1 MAEEKNTIQEKDVGQ
16 KKKVDTVRQRKA
28 TAATSTQ
35 RYLPIAEIKNNS
47 IVLKNGGV
55 RAVLQTS
62 SVNFNLKSEQEQ
74 NSLIYAYQ
82 SFLNTL
88 EFPVQILIRSKKLD
102 IDNYIENLKEIAENQ
117 TQPLLQKQTEEYT
130 EYISKLIEYADI
142 MEKKF
147 YVVIPADIDA
157 GPKLG
162 FIEKFWEHMHPQDT
176 LSKLL
181 ARQRDFQT
189 RRKVLTQ
196 RVNIVKQGLESC
208 NLRVA
213 ELNTQELIS
222 LMYKVYNPI
231 TSRDQKIDELDK
243 TQIQKDRE

>member
-1 MAEEKNTIQEKDVGQ
+1 MTEEKNTTQ
-16 KKKVDTVRQRKA
+16 KKKVDTVRQRKTTA
-28 TAATSTQ
+28 TASTQ
-35 RYLPIAEIKNNS
+35 RYLPISEIKNNS
-47 IVLKNGGV
+47 IVLKNGGI

-62 SVNFNLKSEQEQ
+62 SVNFNLKSEEEQ

-88 EFPVQILIRSKKLD
+88 DFPVQILIRSKKLD

-130 EYISKLIEYADI
+130 EYISKLVEY
-142 MEKKF
+142 
-147 YVVIPADIDA
+147 ADIDA

-162 FIEKFWEHMHPQDT
+162 FIEKFWEHLHPQDT

-189 RRKVLTQ
+189 RRKILTQ
-196 RVNIVKQGLESC
+196 RVNIVKQGLENC

-213 ELNTQELIS
+213 ELNTQEIIS
-222 LMYKVYNPI
+222 LMYQVYNPI
-231 TSRDQKIDELDK
+231 TSREQKTDKLDK
-243 TQIQKDRE
+243 TQIQKDQE

>member
-1 MAEEKNTIQEKDVGQ
+1 MAEEKNTKT
-16 KKKVDTVRQRKA
+16 VDTKKTKDTVKQRKA
-28 TAATSTQ
+28 GAAASTQ
-35 RYLPIAEIKNNS
+35 RYLPIAEVKNNT
-47 IVLKNGGV
+47 IVLKNGGI

-62 SVNFNLKSEQEQ
+62 SVNFNLKSEEEQ

-88 EFPVQILIRSKKLD
+88 EFPVQVIIRSKKLD

-117 TQPLLQKQTEEYT
+117 IQPLLQKQTEEYT

-147 YVVIPADIDA
+147 YIVVPADIDA

-162 FIEKFWEHMHPQDT
+162 FFAKFWEHMHPQDT

-181 ARQRDFQT
+181 SRQRDFQT

-196 RVNIVKQGLESC
+196 RVNVVKQGLENC

-222 LMYKVYNPI
+222 LMYQVYNPI
-231 TSRDQKIDELDK
+231 TSRDQKIDEIDK
-243 TQIQKDRE
+243 TQVQKDQD

>member
-1 MAEEKNTIQEKDVGQ
+1 MTEEKNTTQ
-16 KKKVDTVRQRKA
+16 KKKVDTVRQRKTTA
-28 TAATSTQ
+28 TASTQ
-35 RYLPIAEIKNNS
+35 RYLPISEIKNNS
-47 IVLKNGGV
+47 IVLKNGGI

-62 SVNFNLKSEQEQ
+62 SVNFNLKSEEEQ

-88 EFPVQILIRSKKLD
+88 DFPVQILIRSKKLD

-130 EYISKLIEYADI
+130 EYISKLVEYADI

-147 YVVIPADIDA
+147 YVVVPADIDA

-162 FIEKFWEHMHPQDT
+162 FIEKFWEHLHPQDT

-189 RRKVLTQ
+189 RRKILTQ
-196 RVNIVKQGLESC
+196 RVNIVKQGLENC

-213 ELNTQELIS
+213 ELNTQEIIS
-222 LMYKVYNPI
+222 LMYQVYNPI
-231 TSRDQKIDELDK
+231 TSREQKTDKLDK
-243 TQIQKDRE
+243 TQIQKDQE